1 MKQVRDN
8 DSEEK
13 VISGQ
18 HFCGKCGSLL
28 SSRDS
33 HCVQCHPSS
42 KPQQV
47 EQKRMQRSVE
57 WKKETYALILSI
69 ILPGTGHIYIGQL
82 VKGIALLVLN
92 FVLWV
97 FVFVEPLVL
106 IAAIPFTIWVC
117 YDAYK
122 LSKAYNNHI
131 QQFGRAPRWQ

>member
-8 DSEEK
+8 YSEEK
-13 VISGQ
+13 VASGQ

-33 HCVQCHPSS
+33 HCVQCHPRS

-82 VKGIALLVLN
+82 VKGIGI
-92 FVLWV
+92 
-97 FVFVEPLVL
+97 
-106 IAAIPFTIWVC
+106 IAVDVIAIISYPPI
-117 YDAYK
+117 K
-122 LSKAYNNHI
+122 NNI
-131 QQFGRAPRWQ
+131 NI